1 MKKKIRKYG
10 SFIIQKG
17 FYMENE
23 FMELNSNM
31 ATTFANI
38 PMKILKRRSKNSSDT
53 LQKLFMMHMER

>member
-23 FMELNSNM
+23 FTELNSNM

-38 PMKILKRRSKNSSDT
+38 PMKILKRSSKNSSDI
-53 LQKLFMMHMER
+53 LQKLFMMHME